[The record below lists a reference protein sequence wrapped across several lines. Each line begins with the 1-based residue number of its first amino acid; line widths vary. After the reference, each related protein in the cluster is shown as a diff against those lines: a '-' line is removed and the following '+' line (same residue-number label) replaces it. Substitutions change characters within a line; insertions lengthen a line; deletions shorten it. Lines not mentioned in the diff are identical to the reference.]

1 MGYITS
7 SCWHGVNKTPVS
19 NDQFQIKNGKQV
31 VKVTTDLQR
40 RENQETGNLSIVLL
54 FQAKCSSS
62 PSLAIRWFID
72 IRVFKF

>member
-40 RENQETGNLSIVLL
+40 RENQETGNLSIVLP